1 MRAAASCPMT
11 TTHPSSRNE
20 AGWCQHDLKCCNN
33 SHSYPRPRSGRGAGV
48 RGQPTLKRHPIS
60 SRHCPSALARALPH
74 AKTRR
79 RQGNTHDRHPTHI
92 PPLAPAGGEGPWVR
106 GQPTLKRHPIS
117 NRHCPPALARG
128 TASRE
133 DAKTPRKHT
142 RPTPNTHSSP
152 RPRRGRGAGGE
163 GENYPVTPTH
173 QQSSLPLSTRQGTA
187 SREGNAPD

>member
-1 MRAAASCPMT
+1 MLIMRAAASCPMT

-33 SHSYPRPRSGRGAGV
+33 SHSYPRPRSGRGAG
-48 RGQPTLKRHPIS
+48 
-60 SRHCPSALARALPH
+60 
-74 AKTRR
+74 
-79 RQGNTHDRHPTHI
+79 
-92 PPLAPAGGEGPWVR
+92 VR